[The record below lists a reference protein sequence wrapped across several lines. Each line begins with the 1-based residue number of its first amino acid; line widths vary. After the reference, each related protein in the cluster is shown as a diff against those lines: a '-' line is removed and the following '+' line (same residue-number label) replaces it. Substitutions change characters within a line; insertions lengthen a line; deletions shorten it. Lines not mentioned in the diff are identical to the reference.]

1 MFRKRFIRTVSVLTG
16 LSLGVA
22 VAACSAPGNDKKAD
36 AGGGSG
42 PIKIALVDAQSGQ
55 LSSLGAW
62 ELKGTKLAV
71 DQWNA
76 KGGIDGRKIELTV
89 MDDAG
94 DPTTGTTLARK
105 VTSGGYVAMFGTA
118 ESAVTQAMN
127 PILKQGQVPS
137 ITSGQSPAIAE
148 LGSEFQFFNG
158 PTSVTYDATLAKYL
172 VDTKG
177 YKSIAMISNN
187 GGYGTGEHDAF
198 LKALSDKG
206 VKPTDDKVVTTE
218 QKDFS
223 SVLTS
228 IRSHKPDVLFIGT
241 EEVEAGLIAKQAR
254 ELGLDTVFAGAA
266 PLSTPVYVQ
275 TAGTKIAEGTVASTP
290 YLSNDATPESK
301 QFAADYKKAYG
312 EDAELHGAKAYDGAS
327 IFLTALKAT
336 GGKGGTALA
345 DAIRGTKYQGLLGD
359 FAYDDTGVGIHETR
373 IGIIAD
379 GKLTSAP

>member
-1 MFRKRFIRTVSVLTG
+1 MNRKRLTTTVSVLAG
-16 LSLGVA
+16 IALSVT
-22 VAACSAPGNDKKAD
+22 ACGTPGDD
-36 AGGGSG
+36 SSSGDSGSG

-62 ELKGTKLAV
+62 ELKGTQLAV
-71 DQWNA
+71 DQWNQ

-94 DPTTGTTLARK
+94 DPTTGTNLARK

-127 PILKQGQVPS
+127 PVLEQAKIPS
-137 ITSGQSPAIAE
+137 ITSGQSPAIAD
-148 LGSEFQFFNG
+148 LGSEYQFFNG
-158 PTSVTYDATLAKYL
+158 PTSVTYDETLAKYL

-198 LKALSDKG
+198 LDALDSRDLQ
-206 VKPTDDKVVTTE
+206 PTDDKVVTVD

-228 IRSHKPDVLFIGT
+228 LRSKNPEVLFIGT

-254 ELGLDTVFAGAA
+254 ELGIDAVFAGAA
-266 PLSTPVYVQ
+266 PLATPVYIQ
-275 TAGTKIAEGTVASTP
+275 TAGAQNAEGSIASTP
-290 YLSNDATPESK
+290 YLSNDATPES
-301 QFAADYKKAYG
+301 QDFAAAYKEAYG
-312 EDAELHGAKAYDGAS
+312 EDAELHGAKAYDGAN

-336 GGKGGTALA
+336 GAKGGADLA
-345 DAIRGTKYQGLLGD
+345 DEIRATKYQGLLGN
-359 FAYDDTGVGIHETR
+359 FEYDDTGVGIHATQ
-373 IGIIAD
+373 IGVIQG
-379 GKLTSAP
+379 GKLTAAQ